1 MCPNWRGLREHRVT
15 KLRKMGLRR
24 IERELDVARFI
35 KKQMALA
42 AIIKALT
49 TKDERKYLQNNY

>member
-1 MCPNWRGLREHRVT
+1 MT

-35 KKQMALA
+35 KKQMKIT

-49 TKDERKYLQNNY
+49 TKEERNCLKK